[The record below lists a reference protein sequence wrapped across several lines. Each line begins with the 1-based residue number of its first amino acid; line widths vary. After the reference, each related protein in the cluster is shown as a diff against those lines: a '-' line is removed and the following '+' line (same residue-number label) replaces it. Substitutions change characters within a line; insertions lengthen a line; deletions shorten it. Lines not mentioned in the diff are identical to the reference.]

1 MRLQVS
7 LMTKRRREY
16 IKQLFS
22 KAGCLLLMALFLF
35 ISAAQI
41 LHTHGYKVQT
51 EHAGDSDNLDQ
62 SVDCKV
68 CDYFIHH
75 HSKQIFLTYPPLI
88 AIPVP
93 EIVVISTGVFARIY
107 KFTLQGFTNKGPPAF
122 N

>member
-1 MRLQVS
+1 MV
-7 LMTKRRREY
+7 KRRREFM
-16 IKQLFS
+16 KQLIS
-22 KAGCLLLMALFLF
+22 KAGCLLLVVLFLF

-51 EHAGDSDNLDQ
+51 EHATDNNSLDQ
-62 SVDCKV
+62 SGDCKV

-75 HSKQIFLTYPPLI
+75 HGKQIFLNYPPLI

-93 EIVVISTGVFARIY
+93 EIVVISSGVFARIY